1 MRLAFAV
8 LLKSEHLY
16 LPLNLC
22 GTILPAVIS
31 FSLGLSYFFGKMKEK
46 TGFVLFYVHCD
57 YCAIVIIK
65 DEPSKE
71 LH

>member
-8 LLKSEHLY
+8 LLKTEHLY

-22 GTILPAVIS
+22 GTILPAAIS
-31 FSLGLSYFFGKMKEK
+31 FSLGLSFFGRETKEK
-46 TGFVLFYVHCD
+46 TRFALFYVFCD

-71 LH
+71 VH